1 MAYTIN
7 RKAHVI
13 DEIKLEDNGKE
24 LTVKVDL
31 QVERILK
38 DYNAAW
44 TEIGK
49 AQRRVQELREGDGEG
64 MDDAMAATGAA
75 IMALFRLL
83 FGADQ
88 TRAIVDWYGGA
99 YLEMLGDF
107 VPYISET
114 IVPKVKAAQ
123 ESLLQRY
130 SSWNR

>member
-7 RKAHVI
+7 RKAHVV

-38 DYNAAW
+38 EYNAAW
-44 TEIGK
+44 AEIGR
-49 AQRRVQELREGDGEG
+49 AQKRIQDMKTVEGGAE
-64 MDDAMAATGAA
+64 DAMAETGAA

-88 TRAIVDWYGGA
+88 TQAILDWYDGA
-99 YLEMLGDF
+99 YLEMLADF

-114 IVPKVKAAQ
+114 IVPKVRAAQ

-130 SSWNR
+130 TTWNH

>member
-7 RKAHVI
+7 RKAHVV

-38 DYNAAW
+38 EYNAAW
-44 TEIGK
+44 AEIGRSQK
-49 AQRRVQELREGDGEG
+49 RIQELQGSEGVE
-64 MDDAMAATGAA
+64 DATAETGAA

-88 TRAIVDWYGGA
+88 TQAILDWYDGA
-99 YLEMLGDF
+99 YLEMLADF

-114 IVPKVKAAQ
+114 IVPKVRAAQ

-130 SSWNR
+130 TTWNH

>member
-7 RKAHVI
+7 RKAHVV

-38 DYNAAW
+38 EYNAAW
-44 TEIGK
+44 AEIGR
-49 AQRRVQELREGDGEG
+49 AQKRIRELQGSEGIE
-64 MDDAMAATGAA
+64 DAAAETGAA

-88 TRAIVDWYGGA
+88 TQEILDWYDGA
-99 YLEMLGDF
+99 YLELLGDF
-107 VPYISET
+107 LPYITET

-123 ESLLQRY
+123 ENLLQRY
-130 SSWNR
+130 TSWNH